1 MLCPIPIC
9 FNIDTTVIAF
19 LSLYIDPLLC
29 VALYLSLTKDQYPLF
44 LLFHSCIIWIKRWII
59 DSHLIYHNRQFSPVM
74 SISIHIPMFHIRTC
88 SPFVI
93 ITILTWRTAYVAS
106 SVVSSSQRLD
116 SCCKVKISWVVVNKS
131 STNTDSSLLL
141 LESHQPMIDDPS
153 SILLWVEHRYLRTH
167 LG

>member
-74 SISIHIPMFHIRTC
+74 SISIHIPMFHIRYMF
-88 SPFVI
+88 PFCHYHYSDLKNCI
-93 ITILTWRTAYVAS
+93 C
-106 SVVSSSQRLD
+106 SVVSCFFLPEIRQLLQSKDILSSSEQ
-116 SCCKVKISWVVVNKS
+116 VF
-131 STNTDSSLLL
+131 
-141 LESHQPMIDDPS
+141 
-153 SILLWVEHRYLRTH
+153 Y
-167 LG
+167 